1 MKDYQRSKVY
11 NSESNEAYLNE
22 ALTLDE
28 CEKLANKMYKYGLR
42 YVKWSQPF
50 KELTIADGRGR
61 KHAGAYYSKI
71 ALPKWARNKL
81 VVAHEVAHTL
91 CPKDEKHRERFVFIY
106 LVLVKRFCKEYYVEL
121 CNNFNKNKVNTIDK
135 KNKPTKV
142 RGKKDGN
149 K

>member
-1 MKDYQRSKVY
+1 MRDYQRSKVY
-11 NSESNEAYLNE
+11 NSESNDAYLNE
-22 ALTLDE
+22 VLTLEE

-42 YVKWSQPF
+42 YVKWKQPF
-50 KELTIADGRGR
+50 KEITIADGRGR

-91 CPKDEKHRERFVFIY
+91 SPKDEKHQEKFVYIY
-106 LVLVKRFCKEYYVEL
+106 LILVKRFCKEYYIEL
-121 CNNFNKNKVNTIDK
+121 CNNFNKNNVKTIDK
-135 KNKPTKV
+135 NNKPTKV
-142 RGKKDGN
+142 RGKKYGN